1 MPTFVEKLIKR
12 LPGPYFFKCLT
23 FWIIFGTPG
32 MVLTR
37 YLDTLNFQTVV
48 ELFGVISAQNVIIF
62 SLANFV
68 MPLYAFYGINHMRM
82 KIADTM
88 PQLKQVAVEG
98 TLIEKIFASIS
109 KLLPSMVL
117 AVFFAALS
125 IVSLPGQTQH
135 VVGIL
140 SFIVKVV
147 GFIVS
152 MIAYGTFVWMYV
164 SSVRGLY
171 RLGREHLRFS
181 SFYEDKHLG
190 MKSFGSVSLS
200 LAWVYFLGIG
210 LVFFSF
216 SPLPFTL
223 LAALFGL
230 IALGIVLFFLP
241 LHEVHVK
248 MKKEKLAVEK
258 ALGKRLH
265 QLVETLESNK
275 EDTNEVTDLVAFQII
290 DQKVS
295 SISVWPFDT
304 VTLSW
309 FSAII
314 ITVLGSIITRY
325 LLGFLGL

>member
-1 MPTFVEKLIKR
+1 
-12 LPGPYFFKCLT
+12 
-23 FWIIFGTPG
+23 
-32 MVLTR
+32 
-37 YLDTLNFQTVV
+37 
-48 ELFGVISAQNVIIF
+48 
-62 SLANFV
+62 
-68 MPLYAFYGINHMRM
+68 
-82 KIADTM
+82 
-88 PQLKQVAVEG
+88 
-98 TLIEKIFASIS
+98 
-109 KLLPSMVL
+109 
-117 AVFFAALS
+117 
-125 IVSLPGQTQH
+125 
-135 VVGIL
+135 L

-152 MIAYGTFVWMYV
+152 MIAYGTFVWMYT
-164 SSVRGLY
+164 SSIKGLY

-190 MKSFGSVSLS
+190 MKSLGSVSLS

-248 MKKEKLAVEK
+248 MKREKLAVEK

-265 QLVETLESNK
+265 QLVETLESSK
-275 EDTNEVTDLVAFQII
+275 EDPNEVTDLVAFQII